1 MYAVV
6 EERLDGR
13 TIIIGTRNTLAEARE
28 LKLNVLTKH
37 FELGST
43 VTIEKVS

>member
-13 TIIIGTRNTLAEARE
+13 TIIIGTRNTLTEARE
-28 LKLNVLTKH
+28 LQFSILAKD

-43 VTIEKVS
+43 IIIRKVS